1 MCVFDIR
8 EELYLDF
15 EGVQMSRKPTEKPA
29 LIIIDMVKDY
39 FDESHKIPI
48 TQLAKPIIA
57 PLNQLLAVFRDQG
70 WPIVFSTDSF
80 QKEDFFFTSKMKPHA
95 ITGTVGA
102 EVIDELN
109 RQEQDY
115 WLPKPRMSGFFRTG
129 LENWLKERGVTL
141 CAVGGIATPFCV
153 LTTVLDAVN
162 HDFKGVLLEDC
173 SAAASQQSHDHTVEI
188 YRRNAIYPLLRV
200 LPSKKLVIELTG

>member
-1 MCVFDIR
+1 MMKHM
-8 EELYLDF
+8 
-15 EGVQMSRKPTEKPA
+15 QKEKPA
-29 LIIIDMVKDY
+29 LLIIDMVKDY
-39 FDESHKIPI
+39 FDESQKIPI

-57 PLNQLLAVFRDQG
+57 PLNRLISEFRDQG

-80 QKEDFFFTSKMKPHA
+80 NKEDFFFTSKMKPHA
-95 ITGTVGA
+95 IAGTVGA

-115 WLPKPRMSGFFRTG
+115 WLPKPRMSAFFRTG
-129 LENWLKERGVTL
+129 LENWLKEKGVTL

-173 SAAASQQSHDHTVEI
+173 STAASKSAHDNTVEI
-188 YRRNAIYPLLRV
+188 YRRNAIYPLLKV
-200 LPSKKLVIELTG
+200 LPSAKLAAELIGGQRHSAAG